1 MRRLIGTAAAL
12 LLAASPVAA
21 QNAARQGFTI
31 SFGLGAGSAA
41 ASYEG
46 NTTDR
51 IGGPSG
57 YLRLGGAVTP
67 KLVISGETHGLT
79 HTEGSLTSHFGYL
92 MAVAQWYPQSS
103 GGFYLSGGLGIGAI
117 REEDSD
123 PLFDYE
129 LVSIGGAAQ
138 VGLGY
143 DVRMTRNFSLTP
155 YVNFL
160 GMGGGKPSFNGVSQ
174 SGTLSANSVQFGLGF
189 SWH

>member
-12 LLAASPVAA
+12 LLVASPALA
-21 QNAARQGFTI
+21 QSAARQGFTI

-46 NTTDR
+46 NTSDR
-51 IGGPSG
+51 ISGPSG
-57 YLRLGGAVTP
+57 YLRIGGAVSP
-67 KLVISGETHGLT
+67 RLVIAGETQGLT
-79 HTEGSLTSHFGYL
+79 HKEGSLTSHFGSL
-92 MAVAQWYPQSS
+92 MAVAQWYPQAA
-103 GGFYLSGGLGIGAI
+103 GGFYLSGGLGLGLIS
-117 REEDSD
+117 ENDSD

-129 LVSIGGAAQ
+129 LVSVGAAAQ

-160 GMGGGKPSFNGVSQ
+160 GIGGGKPRFNGVSQ